1 MGVVDEDDYSSDV
14 SDVSDEDGEEAEFF
28 TIPKKPQWTQTM
40 APEEYR
46 QLETDTFLKWKR
58 QLNKMQNKHPNLPP
72 FEKNLEFWR
81 QLWKIVEISDIVV
94 QVSKVGLY
102 SGFLCP
108 KLKKNLQVF
117 LEKLKEFC
125 KNSTI
130 LVKNNSADWT

>member
-117 LEKLKEFC
+117 LEK
-125 KNSTI
+125 TQGI
-130 LVKNNSADWT
+130 L